1 MSEIE
6 SNSLLS
12 FYQKVF
18 LLFAVLILMTTVFL
32 YRGGFSKEFQLE
44 QLARRSL
51 EPNKALIN
59 GRPTV
64 VEFYADWCEVCKTM
78 APTIIQLEDKYQS
91 NLDIVM
97 LNIENPLWEGFVDKY
112 QVNGIPQF
120 DFFNASGDHKGMT
133 VGFKEAKELE
143 FILDSLI

>member
-78 APTIIQLEDKYQS
+78 APTISQLEDKYQS

-97 LNIENPLWEGFVDKY
+97 LNI
-112 QVNGIPQF
+112 
-120 DFFNASGDHKGMT
+120 A
-133 VGFKEAKELE
+133 
-143 FILDSLI
+143 